1 VLFDSATRGLYGWLW
16 TTLRSPGQSILEVGR
31 HCILTDTDSP
41 SHFSKWMVAEI
52 DGEVIGALIGFVA
65 DKADDPSDFPEVFAP
80 LLELDALAVG
90 TWFLWAV
97 SVFPEHRGRGFGTAL
112 LVEAENLA
120 RRAGAR
126 QISLVVETANVGA
139 LRLYRRYGFR
149 EHARRPYLPFP
160 GSTDEGDWLLALKD
174 LA

>member
-1 VLFDSATRGLYGWLW
+1 MLLDGSSRGLLTWFW
-16 TTLRSPGQSILEVGR
+16 TTLRSPGQTMLEVVR
-31 HCILTDTDSP
+31 YRILTETDSP

-52 DGEVIGALIGFVA
+52 DGEVIGALCATEI
-65 DKADDPSDFPEVFAP
+65 DKAGDPSDFPEVFAP
-80 LLELDALAVG
+80 LLELYALAVG
-90 TWFLWAV
+90 TWHLWDV

-120 RRAGAR
+120 CRADAR

-139 LRLYRRYGFR
+139 LTLYRRYGFG

-160 GSTDEGDWLLALKD
+160 GSTDEGDWLLLVKD